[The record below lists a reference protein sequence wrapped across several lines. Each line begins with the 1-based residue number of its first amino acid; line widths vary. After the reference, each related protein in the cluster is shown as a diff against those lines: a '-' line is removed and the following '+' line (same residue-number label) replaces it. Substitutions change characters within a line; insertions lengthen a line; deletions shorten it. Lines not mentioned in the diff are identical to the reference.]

1 MQGTLLAGRYEIA
14 ELLGTGGM
22 ADVHAALDRKLERS
36 VAVKT
41 LRPAMAAR
49 SDVRRRFETEARA
62 AASISHPNAVAVFDT
77 GEDDGVPYIVM
88 ERLPGETLA
97 DRICALC
104 LADSRVAA
112 AAVTVHKP
120 QAPISHAFSD
130 VSVTLHRSRPT
141 PARRVP

>member
-1 MQGTLLAGRYEIA
+1 
-14 ELLGTGGM
+14 M
-22 ADVHAALDRKLERS
+22 ADVHAAVDRKLERT

-62 AASISHPNAVAVFDT
+62 AASTSHPNAVAVFDT

-97 DRICALC
+97 DRIARGPVDQTWLRGVALDA
-104 LADSRVAA
+104 LGALGAA
-112 AAVTVHKP
+112 HAAGLVHRDVKP
-120 QAPISHAFSD
+120 GNVLIAED
-130 VSVTLHRSRPT
+130 
-141 PARRVP
+141 